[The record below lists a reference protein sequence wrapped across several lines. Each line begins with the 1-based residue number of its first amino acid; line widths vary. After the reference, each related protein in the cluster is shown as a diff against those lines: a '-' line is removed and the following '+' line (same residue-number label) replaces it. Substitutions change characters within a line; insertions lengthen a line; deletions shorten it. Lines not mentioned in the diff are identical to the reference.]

1 MFDPCKVDRYQRG
14 IDTMFLKL
22 IQQGNNYLWDKESIY
37 KLLNLR
43 YRNNLLDIEGR
54 KIDKAL
60 VDKYLLDI
68 LLLKYFQS
76 NNTHQLYNS

>member
-1 MFDPCKVDRYQRG
+1 
-14 IDTMFLKL
+14 MFLKL

-37 KLLNLR
+37 KLLNLQ

-68 LLLKYFQS
+68 LLLECFQS

>member
-1 MFDPCKVDRYQRG
+1 
-14 IDTMFLKL
+14 MFLKL
-22 IQQGNNYLWDKESIY
+22 IQQDNNYLWDKESIY

-68 LLLKYFQS
+68 LLLECFQS
-76 NNTHQLYNS
+76 NNTRQLYNS

>member
-1 MFDPCKVDRYQRG
+1 
-14 IDTMFLKL
+14 MFLKL

-68 LLLKYFQS
+68 LLPRCFQS